1 MRSTI
6 GSRYL
11 ALAMTLACTPGG
23 VETDSGTTSENSSDS
38 DSETVNETANET
50 GAAPRE
56 PGAAVWNHLVDP
68 PEGEAAAA
76 RGITVGGDGHLY
88 IAGWI
93 EGPESTH
100 PSALLPNLD
109 IFIRKLTR
117 DGIEVWT
124 LVHDTLISGYDR
136 GFAIAPLDAES
147 VVVVGQVQIDQGDV
161 WVRAIGA
168 DASTLWT
175 TTASGSNFADDAGL
189 GVVTRADGSLVVA
202 GRVYGAAPMSDD
214 GVIWIRHLTS
224 AGGELETAWVEA
236 QGDPWH
242 ASAQAIG
249 LHPDGSSVY
258 AVGVRPFELAARI
271 WVGRFGGAL
280 EPTWQATLS
289 ETAGIAHGVAVT
301 YDGDPI
307 VAGTTGSVA
316 TLGYVDGP
324 SAAWIG
330 RFHGGTGDVRWSLTR
345 AETSHQ
351 QAHAITIDGAG
362 EVIVVGEAGDAPGAG
377 AAWIAKLDPSDGS
390 EIWSVTD
397 LVDDGASAAR
407 ALGVTTDGDSKI
419 YIAGTVVMADGE
431 RLWVQRREP

>member
-6 GSRYL
+6 GFRHT
-11 ALAMTLACTPGG
+11 ALAIALGCAPGRG
-23 VETDSGTTSENSSDS
+23 EVDISTTSEGTTETGSD
-38 DSETVNETANET
+38 TANET
-50 GAAPRE
+50 GATPRE
-56 PGAAVWNHLVDP
+56 PGAAVWNHLVAP
-68 PEGEAAAA
+68 PHGEAAGA
-76 RGITVGGDGHLY
+76 RGLTVGGDGHLY

-100 PSALLPNLD
+100 PSAILPNLD
-109 IFIRKLTR
+109 IFVRKLTP
-117 DGIEVWT
+117 DGVEVWT
-124 LVHDTLISGYDR
+124 LVHDTPNSGYDR

-147 VVVVGQVQIDQGDV
+147 VVIVGQVQVDQGDV

-168 DASTLWT
+168 DANTLWT
-175 TTASGSNFADDAGL
+175 ATASGSNFADDAGL
-189 GVVTRADGSLVVA
+189 GVVTRADGSMVVA
-202 GRVYGAAPMSDD
+202 GRVYGAAPMNDD

-224 AGGELETAWVEA
+224 AGGEIETAWVE
-236 QGDPWH
+236 GEGKPWH
-242 ASAQAIG
+242 ASAQAIA

-258 AVGVRPFELAARI
+258 AVGIRPFELAARM

-289 ETAGIAHGVAVT
+289 ETAGVLNGVAVT
-301 YDGDPI
+301 LGGDPI
-307 VAGTTGSVA
+307 VAGTTGSIA

-330 RFHGGTGDVRWSLTR
+330 RLRGDTGDIRWSLTR

-377 AAWIAKLDPSDGS
+377 SAWIAKFDPSDGS

-397 LVDDGASAAR
+397 LVDDGVSAAR
-407 ALGVTTDGDSKI
+407 ALGATTDVDRNI
-419 YIAGTVVMADGE
+419 YIAGTVVTADGE